1 MNPITTVLLLILCA
15 VLSLA
20 GTDLV
25 LPAIPQLPGIFSST
39 EAVAQLVLA
48 AYAAGSALGLLLFGW
63 LADHFKRQHLL
74 VSSLLV
80 FAAVSAACVFA
91 TDIYTLIALRL
102 VQGAASAAAPV
113 FGPGII
119 RQLFREQAAVRAT
132 GILGSAESLSPALA
146 PIVGVALLAHF
157 GWSSSFVL
165 LALLALGAA
174 ALIQA
179 LGLPREATAVAGTQG
194 SYRQLLGDR
203 VYLRYALSHAL
214 VLGGLLTF
222 VLGAPTVLI
231 ATMDATLNDFIVMQ
245 VVNVSSFIVAA
256 NLTTRVSARL
266 GVERVILWGTLLMA
280 ASALAML
287 GYGLLGGK
295 DARLL
300 ALLFLPM
307 GIGLGLRAP
316 PGFYRGIVAS
326 GSNHARGAALMV
338 FLTLILTTLGT
349 VVAAPVITSGLAS
362 LLSVVVVMYGLAV
375 ALLCGLPVLEQEG
388 EVAVVRG

>member
-179 LGLPREATAVAGTQG
+179 LGLPR
-194 SYRQLLGDR
+194 
-203 VYLRYALSHAL
+203 
-214 VLGGLLTF
+214 
-222 VLGAPTVLI
+222 
-231 ATMDATLNDFIVMQ
+231 
-245 VVNVSSFIVAA
+245 
-256 NLTTRVSARL
+256 
-266 GVERVILWGTLLMA
+266 
-280 ASALAML
+280 
-287 GYGLLGGK
+287 
-295 DARLL
+295 
-300 ALLFLPM
+300 
-307 GIGLGLRAP
+307 
-316 PGFYRGIVAS
+316 
-326 GSNHARGAALMV
+326 
-338 FLTLILTTLGT
+338 
-349 VVAAPVITSGLAS
+349 
-362 LLSVVVVMYGLAV
+362 
-375 ALLCGLPVLEQEG
+375 
-388 EVAVVRG
+388 

>member
-63 LADHFKRQHLL
+63 LADHFRRQHLL

-179 LGLPREATAVAGTQG
+179 LGLPREATAAAGTQG

-222 VLGAPTVLI
+222 VLGAPTVFI

-326 GSNHARGAALMV
+326 GNNHARGAALMV

>member
-25 LPAIPQLPGIFSST
+25 LPAIPQLPGIFSTT

-48 AYAAGSALGLLLFGW
+48 AYAAGSALGLLLFGR
-63 LADHFKRQHLL
+63 LADHFRRQTLL
-74 VSSLLV
+74 VISLLV

-157 GWSSSFVL
+157 GWTSSFVL

-179 LGLPREATAVAGTQG
+179 LGLPREARAAAGTQG

-222 VLGAPTVLI
+222 VLGAPTVFI

-266 GVERVILWGTLLMA
+266 GVEQVILWGTLLMA

-349 VVAAPVITSGLAS
+349 VVAAPLITNGLAS

-388 EVAVVRG
+388 EAAVVG

>member
-1 MNPITTVLLLILCA
+1 
-15 VLSLA
+15 
-20 GTDLV
+20 
-25 LPAIPQLPGIFSST
+25 SST

-63 LADHFKRQHLL
+63 LADHFKRQTLL

-102 VQGAASAAAPV
+102 VQGVASAAAPV

-157 GWSSSFVL
+157 GWSASFVL

-179 LGLPREATAVAGTQG
+179 LGLPREATVAAGTQG

-222 VLGAPTVLI
+222 VLGAPTVFI

-245 VVNVSSFIVAA
+245 VVNVGSFIVAA

-338 FLTLILTTLGT
+338 FLMLILTTLGT

-375 ALLCGLPVLEQEG
+375 ALLCGLPGLEQEG
-388 EVAVVRG
+388 EAAVAG